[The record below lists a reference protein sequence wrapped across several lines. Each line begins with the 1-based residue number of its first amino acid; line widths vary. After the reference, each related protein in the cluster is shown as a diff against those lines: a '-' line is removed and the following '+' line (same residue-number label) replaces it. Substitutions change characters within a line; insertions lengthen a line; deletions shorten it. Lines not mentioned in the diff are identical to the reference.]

1 MTRDSL
7 PVLRTMDD
15 RPFLCDPLFCDL
27 AKGGEKSLRDSD
39 GQSGREAP
47 PERTKPGRPL
57 NPAPRSA

>member
-1 MTRDSL
+1 
-7 PVLRTMDD
+7 MDD

-39 GQSGREAP
+39 DQSGREAP